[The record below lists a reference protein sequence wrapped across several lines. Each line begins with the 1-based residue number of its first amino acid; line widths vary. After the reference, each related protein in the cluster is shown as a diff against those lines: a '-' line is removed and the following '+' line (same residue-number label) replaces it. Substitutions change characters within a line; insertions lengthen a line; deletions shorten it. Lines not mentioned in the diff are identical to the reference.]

1 MMECSVLPEIGP
13 ENVECISHISVL
25 GTVPAIVPGIPEL
38 PATVPELFL
47 EMIHC
52 NFTKMYF
59 RPSVNKGSSRQLP
72 YTTIVKKVTAFCS
85 LRVHI
90 NTFPITLF
98 PMATQA
104 KLSSQNTREERENSR
119 EVSRT
124 KLWGDQ
130 TVSISPQYSLL
141 HQTEDCHGGP
151 KPHTRIFSSAP
162 AQSETTSA

>member
-1 MMECSVLPEIGP
+1 MMECTVLPEIGP

-38 PATVPELFL
+38 PATFPQLFL

-59 RPSVNKGSSRQLP
+59 RPCVNKSSSCQLP
-72 YTTIVKKVTAFCS
+72 YTRIVKKVTEFCS
-85 LRVHI
+85 SRVHI
-90 NTFPITLF
+90 NTIPITLF

-104 KLSSQNTREERENSR
+104 KLSSQKTREERENSR

-130 TVSISPQYSLL
+130 TASISPQYALL
-141 HQTEDCHGGP
+141 HQTEDCHWGP
-151 KPHTRIFSSAP
+151 KPHTRIFSSTP

>member
-1 MMECSVLPEIGP
+1 MMECTVLPEIGP

-25 GTVPAIVPGIPEL
+25 GTVPAIVPDI

-47 EMIHC
+47 EMIH
-52 NFTKMYF
+52 
-59 RPSVNKGSSRQLP
+59 
-72 YTTIVKKVTAFCS
+72 
-85 LRVHI
+85 
-90 NTFPITLF
+90 
-98 PMATQA
+98 
-104 KLSSQNTREERENSR
+104 
-119 EVSRT
+119 